1 MLWISVVLLGLV
13 EGLTEFLPVSS
24 TGHLILTGHLL
35 GFTGKRADCFEVFI
49 QFGAILAVVFLFRE
63 RFLALWPFGK
73 KTHLGSGPTSAQNGE
88 KALGFAGWNGL
99 MLLAAVTAPGLLF
112 GKLLHH
118 TIKEHLFNPMTV
130 AIGLGVGGVFILVVE
145 KWGPAP
151 RKNQVESL
159 SVRDAL
165 LIGLFQCLALWPGM
179 SRASSTILGGMLLGF
194 DRKTAAEFSFLAA
207 VPLIAAA
214 ALYDL
219 YKNLHYLQ
227 TSDIGIFA
235 VGFVVA
241 LISAWAAIRFFMRYL
256 ARNTLVVFGVYRIL
270 VAGMAYLIFRQ
281 A

>member
-1 MLWISVVLLGLV
+1 MLWISVVLLGIV

-35 GFTGKRADCFEVFI
+35 GFTGQRADCFEIFI
-49 QFGAILAVVFLFRE
+49 QFGAILAVVFLFWN
-63 RFLALWPFGK
+63 RFVSLWPFGRS
-73 KTHLGSGPTSAQNGE
+73 LQASSPGGQGIDSQSR
-88 KALGFAGWNGL
+88 GFAGWNGL
-99 MLLAAVTAPGLLF
+99 FLLAAVTAPGLLF
-112 GKLLHH
+112 GKLLHS
-118 TIKEHLFNPMTV
+118 TIKEHLFNPITV
-130 AIGLGVGGVFILVVE
+130 AIGLGVGGAFILVVE
-145 KWGPAP
+145 KWGPKA
-151 RKNQVESL
+151 RKTQVEAL
-159 SVRDAL
+159 TIRDAL

-219 YKNLHYLQ
+219 YKNLPYLQ
-227 TSDIGIFA
+227 VSDIGIFA
-235 VGFVVA
+235 VGFLVA
-241 LISAWAAIRFFMRYL
+241 LISAWAAIRFFMRFL

-270 VAGMAYLIFRQ
+270 VAMAAYLIFRQ